1 MHQINDTIIY
11 YISVIINFCAVNV
24 QLLKMIAEGEHQ
36 RQDFKYCINDSRK
49 IAISLVAFANTD
61 GGRLLLGIRDNG
73 SIAGVSSEEEYYMV
87 EAAARLYSKPAIP
100 FHIKAWKYEG
110 KTVLEINIHKSID
123 RPHLAQDD
131 KGKWL
136 AYIRIGDQNN
146 LAPKILRDVWKQEK
160 SPQGVRI
167 KYTDEEQSVLSLLE
181 AEQNLSLAQY
191 AHQLKI
197 AKWKV
202 EKILVKLIVIGVVGM
217 EHKDN
222 RTRFFLR
229 EDVMRRYEI

>member
-1 MHQINDTIIY
+1 
-11 YISVIINFCAVNV
+11 VNT

-36 RQDFKYCINDSRK
+36 RQDFKFCINDSSK

-73 SIAGVSSEEEYYMV
+73 SIAGVTSEEEYYMA
-87 EAAARLYSKPAIP
+87 EAAARLYSKPPIP

-110 KTVLEINIHKSID
+110 KTVLEIIVHKSAE
-123 RPHLAQDD
+123 RPHLAQDQ

-136 AYIRIGDQNN
+136 AYIRMDDQNI
-146 LAPKILRDVWKQEK
+146 LAPKILLDVWRQRK

-167 KYTDEEQSVLSLLE
+167 RYTDEEQAVLAVLQE
-181 AEQNLSLAQY
+181 NQNLGLVQFARE
-191 AHQLKI
+191 AKLP
-197 AKWKV
+197 KWKL
-202 EKILVKLIVIGVVGM
+202 EKILVKLIVVGVVGM

-222 RTRFFLR
+222 KTRFFLR
-229 EDVMRRYEI
+229 EDVVPVPQRKYGI

>member
-1 MHQINDTIIY
+1 
-11 YISVIINFCAVNV
+11 
-24 QLLKMIAEGEHQ
+24 MIAEGEHQ

-73 SIAGVSSEEEYYMV
+73 SIAGVSSEEEYYMA

-100 FHIKAWKYEG
+100 FNIHVWKSEG
-110 KTVLEINIHKSID
+110 KTVLEINIHKSIE

-136 AYIRIGDQNN
+136 AYIRIGDQNI
-146 LAPKILRDVWKQEK
+146 LAPKILLDVWRQQKN
-160 SPQGVRI
+160 PQGVRI
-167 KYTDEEQSVLSLLE
+167 KYTDEEQAALSLLQ
-181 AEQNLSLAQY
+181 ANQNLSLAQY
-191 AHQLKI
+191 ARQAKI
-197 AKWKV
+197 PKWKL
-202 EKILVKLIVIGVVGM
+202 EKILVKLIVVGIIGM

-222 RTRFFLR
+222 GTRFYLR
-229 EDVMRRYEI
+229 EDVMSGK

>member
-1 MHQINDTIIY
+1 VTTKDYMNCLIIY
-11 YISVIINFCAVNV
+11 DVNT

-100 FHIKAWKYEG
+100 FHIKAWKNEG
-110 KTVLEINIHKSID
+110 KTVLEINIHKSTE
-123 RPHLAQDD
+123 RPHLAQGDN
-131 KGKWL
+131 GKWL

-146 LAPKILRDVWKQEK
+146 LAPKILLDVWRQEK

-167 KYTDEEQSVLSLLE
+167 KYTEEEQAALSLL
-181 AEQNLSLAQY
+181 QDNQILSIAQY
-191 AHQLKI
+191 ARQAKI
-197 AKWKV
+197 PKWKL
-202 EKILVKLIVIGVVGM
+202 EKILVKLIVVGVVGM

-229 EDVMRRYEI
+229 EDVILGE

>member
-1 MHQINDTIIY
+1 MN
-11 YISVIINFCAVNV
+11 A

-73 SIAGVSSEEEYYMV
+73 SIAGVTSEEEYYMV

-100 FHIKAWKYEG
+100 FHIKAWKNEG
-110 KTVLEINIHKSID
+110 KTVLEINIHKSTE
-123 RPHLAQDD
+123 RPHLAQDNN
-131 KGKWL
+131 GKWL

-146 LAPKILRDVWKQEK
+146 LAPKILLDVWRQEK

-167 KYTDEEQSVLSLLE
+167 KYTDEEQVALSLL
-181 AEQNLSLAQY
+181 QDNQILSLTQY
-191 AHQLKI
+191 AHQSNI
-197 AKWKV
+197 PKWKL
-202 EKILVKLIVIGVVGM
+202 EKILVKLIVVGVVGM

-229 EDVMRRYEI
+229 EDVIARK

>member
-1 MHQINDTIIY
+1 MNAPLI
-11 YISVIINFCAVNV
+11 
-24 QLLKMIAEGEHQ
+24 KMIAEGEHQ

-73 SIAGVSSEEEYYMV
+73 SIAGVSSEEEYYMA

-100 FHIKAWKYEG
+100 FNIHVWKSEG
-110 KTVLEINIHKSID
+110 KTVLEINIHKSIE

-136 AYIRIGDQNN
+136 AYIRIGDQNI
-146 LAPKILRDVWKQEK
+146 LAPKILLDVWRQQKN
-160 SPQGVRI
+160 PQGVRI
-167 KYTDEEQSVLSLLE
+167 KYTDEEQAALSLLQ
-181 AEQNLSLAQY
+181 ANQNLSLAQY
-191 AHQLKI
+191 ARQAKI
-197 AKWKV
+197 PKWKL
-202 EKILVKLIVIGVVGM
+202 EKILVKLIVVGIIGM

-222 RTRFFLR
+222 GTRFYLR
-229 EDVMRRYEI
+229 EDVMSGK